1 VAIQFRLPEDV
12 RAKYSLPEWVEYDQ
26 DTLMLSEAIA
36 MQDTIGVDPLDLNA
50 RLVPKD
56 GSPRDMRA
64 WGYVIWLACHRA
76 GAHVEFAD
84 FDLNLYALQMASESA
99 ADDAG
104 PKETETDAPS
114 TPESSSGESEA
125 DSATS

>member
-1 VAIQFRLPEDV
+1 MAIQFRLPEDV
-12 RAKYSLPEWVEYDQ
+12 RTKYDLPEWVEYDQ

-36 MQDTIGVDPLDLNA
+36 MQDTIGVDPLELNS
-50 RLVPKD
+50 RLVPAD

-76 GAHVEFAD
+76 GAQVEFGD

-104 PKETETDAPS
+104 PKETETDDPS

-125 DSATS
+125 ESAIS

>member
-1 VAIQFRLPEDV
+1 MAIQFRLPEDV
-12 RAKYSLPEWVEYDQ
+12 RAKYDLPEWVEYDQ

-76 GAHVEFAD
+76 GAQVEFAD

-104 PKETETDAPS
+104 PKETETDDPS
-114 TPESSSGESEA
+114 TPESSSGVSETESP
-125 DSATS
+125 TS

>member
-1 VAIQFRLPEDV
+1 MAIQFRLPEDV
-12 RAKYSLPEWVEYDQ
+12 RTKYDLPEWVEYDQ

-36 MQDTIGVDPLDLNA
+36 MQDTIGVDPLELNS
-50 RLVPKD
+50 RLVPSD
-56 GSPRDMRA
+56 GSARDMRA

-76 GAHVEFAD
+76 GAQVEFAD

-104 PKETETDAPS
+104 PKETETDDPS
-114 TPESSSGESEA
+114 IPESSSGESEA
-125 DSATS
+125 ESVTS

>member
-1 VAIQFRLPEDV
+1 MAIQFRLPEDV
-12 RAKYSLPEWVEYDQ
+12 RAKYDLPEWVEYDQ

-36 MQDTIGVDPLDLNA
+36 MQDTIGVDPLELNA

-76 GAHVEFAD
+76 GAQVEFVD
-84 FDLNLYALQMASESA
+84 FDLNLYALNVASESA
-99 ADDAG
+99 SDDAG
-104 PKETETDAPS
+104 PKETEVDAPS
-114 TPESSSGESEA
+114 IRRSSSGESETE
-125 DSATS
+125 SPTS